1 MTAGHQ
7 SVARRRDA
15 ASTRR
20 LLLSAA
26 RRRFA
31 RNGYAATTVRD
42 IADEAGVNVAL
53 ISRYFASK
61 EGLFEA
67 CLQGVGDELGDTVG
81 PDVGLD
87 QVPRRIARHLSGQ
100 HVGEHPNQLLL
111 LLRSSGDE
119 RAEQIRLGI
128 LRSFAER
135 MAAAAG
141 RRPDDDDQHLL
152 RAQIALSATLGLALL
167 RSTTTMEPLASA
179 REQDLLGPI
188 EDLFHALLPDA

>member
-1 MTAGHQ
+1 MTA
-7 SVARRRDA
+7 ARRRDA
-15 ASTRR
+15 ASTRG
-20 LLLSAA
+20 LLLRAA
-26 RRRFA
+26 RSRFA

-67 CLQGVGDELGDTVG
+67 CLRGVGHELGDTVR
-81 PDVGLD
+81 PDVSLE
-87 QVPRRIARHLSGQ
+87 QVPRAIARQLSGQ

-119 RAEQIRLGI
+119 RAEEIRLSI

-141 RRPDDDDQHLL
+141 RSPDDDQHLL
-152 RAQIALSATLGLALL
+152 RAQIALAAALGLALL

-179 REQDLLGPI
+179 QEQDLLGPI
-188 EDLFHALLPDA
+188 EDLFNALLPGA